1 MKKVRQL
8 VDGIWRDLGRRD
20 PEYTF
25 HLANLG
31 QVFVFAFVLYSVFA
45 FVFVFEHSTFPISVR
60 RPSGLL
66 LTIFFLMFLPLETL
80 GIGSGSSS

>member
-1 MKKVRQL
+1 MKKVHQL

-31 QVFVFAFVLYSVFA
+31 QVFAFVFAFIY
-45 FVFVFEHSTFPISVR
+45 VFEHSTLPISGR

>member
-1 MKKVRQL
+1 MKKVHQL

-31 QVFVFAFVLYSVFA
+31 QVFVFVFYFVFA
-45 FVFVFEHSTFPISVR
+45 FIFVSEHSSLPISIR

-80 GIGSGSSS
+80 GTG